1 MDEDELTQREE
12 ETVERDD
19 VTGEEAHRVGEFRE
33 LRDKLDSVLGELKG
47 LRADLAESKA
57 AIDSMRET
65 YTDSIAKLIEN
76 GAVVTE
82 DNVTVDP
89 DDALYLNAV
98 DGTFDVLSPMAKLDL
113 DM

>member
-65 YTDSIAKLIEN
+65 Y
-76 GAVVTE
+76 
-82 DNVTVDP
+82 
-89 DDALYLNAV
+89 AV